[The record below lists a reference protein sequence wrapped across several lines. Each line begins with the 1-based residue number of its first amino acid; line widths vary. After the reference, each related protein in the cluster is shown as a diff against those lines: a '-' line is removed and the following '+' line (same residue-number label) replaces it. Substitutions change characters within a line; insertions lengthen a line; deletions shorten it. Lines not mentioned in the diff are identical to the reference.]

1 MKFTTTRV
9 RVPILTVQVLLP
21 VALQHIIGLR
31 ELDFRYAYLPLLH
44 KHIGLGRL
52 DVTDCLSFIIMS
64 SISKNTM
71 AHIFVLYFSVH
82 DLDLN
87 EIVQPQPSSLAVG
100 ARSRVSMEGH
110 RTCVLLALGNP
121 RTYAGV
127 THLLCVS
134 PDKSLPMQS
143 LTGSNVVGVFMVF
156 SVRLCRNV

>member
-1 MKFTTTRV
+1 M
-9 RVPILTVQVLLP
+9 
-21 VALQHIIGLR
+21 
-31 ELDFRYAYLPLLH
+31 
-44 KHIGLGRL
+44 GLGRL

-100 ARSRVSMEGH
+100 ARSRVTMLGY

-121 RTYAGV
+121 RTYAVV
-127 THLLCVS
+127 THLLCVL

-143 LTGSNVVGVFMVF
+143 QPGSNVVGVFMVF